1 MKSGRD
7 ERLNIEEWDGIA
19 QEACVR
25 LAENDNKLLQAAV
38 RQKGHT
44 SRLGAGMKKC
54 RKIFKGRV

>member
-1 MKSGRD
+1 M
-7 ERLNIEEWDGIA
+7 
-19 QEACVR
+19 R